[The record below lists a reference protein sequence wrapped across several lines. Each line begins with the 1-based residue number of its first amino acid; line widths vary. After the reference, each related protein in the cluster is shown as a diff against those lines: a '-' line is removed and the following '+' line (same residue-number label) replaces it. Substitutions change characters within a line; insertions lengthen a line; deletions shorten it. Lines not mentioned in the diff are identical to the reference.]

1 MSFTKCIPKQL
12 TSCSLA
18 CLLALVSACGSEQQ
32 PAVRTTEAD
41 QITIDWPAVFGPA
54 QRPQVDFPHAKHV
67 KQLKEQGC
75 KECHLIDEKG
85 KQTPKLKHPVDFSA
99 PQAYGNYFHGL
110 CIGCHQERL
119 DKNEKAGPVDCGACH
134 RRGPPTTSL
143 RSEIHFDNSL
153 HYRHLKELD
162 KKCEKC
168 HHTYDEKL
176 KKLVY
181 KKETESACSDCHKD
195 VDQGKNLSWKN
206 AAHTDCAGCHVQRQ
220 DNKQKGGPVA
230 CVGCHDERERA
241 KIKKLDKVPRLERKQ
256 PNQAWIHTKTATL
269 NIVPFD
275 HAAHETKAR
284 FCTACHHD
292 GMKRCGECH
301 TLQGERKGAGVTL
314 EQAQHASG
322 SSLACVGCH
331 RQESLKPECSG
342 CHEQMPVPPGRHGC
356 VVCHAGPL
364 AKGAPKQPSPE
375 LFAEVKPQALPE
387 TNKDSFPDKIKLDT
401 GGKKYK
407 PTEFPHLKI
416 VKKLYALAGKSKLA
430 ARFHGGTEVFCAGCH
445 HHSPSTPGASP
456 KRPPSCASC
465 HGAKSKP
472 GQDLPDL
479 KSAYHR
485 QCIGCHQ
492 AMGLETMGVK
502 KPFGCT
508 GCHKEED
515 KEVAK

>member
-1 MSFTKCIPKQL
+1 MSLVTCTTKQI
-12 TSCSLA
+12 TWISLV
-18 CLLALVSACGSEQQ
+18 CLLGLVAACGSERQ
-32 PAVRTTEAD
+32 PDARAAEAD
-41 QITIDWPAVFGPA
+41 LITIDWPAVFDPA
-54 QRPQVDFPHAKHV
+54 ERPQANFPHARHV
-67 KQLKEQGC
+67 KQLKRQGC
-75 KECHLIDEKG
+75 KECHLIDQNG
-85 KQTPKLKHPVDFSA
+85 KQSPNLKRPADFSTA
-99 PQAYGNYFHGL
+99 RAYRDYFHDL
-110 CIGCHQERL
+110 CIGCHQKRL
-119 DKNEKAGPVDCGACH
+119 DENEKAGPVDCGACH
-134 RRGPPTTSL
+134 KRGPAMVTL
-143 RSEIHFDNSL
+143 RSEILFDNSL
-153 HYRHLKELD
+153 HYRHLKALD

-206 AAHTDCAGCHVQRQ
+206 AAHTDCVGCHIQRK
-220 DNKQKGGPVA
+220 DKKQKAGPVD
-230 CVGCHDERERA
+230 CVGCHDERQRA

-256 PNQAWIHTKTATL
+256 PNQAWIHTKTATS

-275 HAAHETKAR
+275 HAAHETKAS

-292 GMKRCGECH
+292 SMNRCGDCH
-301 TLQGERKGAGVTL
+301 TLQGDKKGAGVTL
-314 EQAQHASG
+314 EQAQHAPG
-322 SSLACVGCH
+322 STMACVGCH
-331 RQESLKPECSG
+331 RQETLKPECGG
-342 CHEQMPVPPGRHGC
+342 CHAQMPAPPGRHSC
-356 VVCHAGPL
+356 AVCHAGPL
-364 AKGAPKQPSPE
+364 AKGAPKEPPAE
-375 LFAEVKPQALPE
+375 LFLEAKHPALPE
-387 TNKDSFPDKIKLDT
+387 ADKDSFPENIKLDT

-416 VKKLYALAGKSKLA
+416 AKKLYTLAGKSKLA
-430 ARFHGGTEVFCAGCH
+430 ARFHGNTEVFCSGCH
-445 HHSPSTPGASP
+445 HHSPSTPGTP
-456 KRPPSCASC
+456 LKRPPACASC
-465 HGAKSKP
+465 HGAKAKP

-492 AMGLETMGVK
+492 VMGLETMGVK